1 VIQIQRLPSE
11 IVKELQKIGL
21 RIVKPEGSVLFRAGD
36 RCRGAFLIRSGRV
49 KLSFEGNDKVYAS
62 RVLGP
67 GCMAGL
73 PATVSGGAYTLSAE
87 VVADARLDWIPRAKL
102 LAFLHQNPEVSGAI
116 LLLLSEEISRM
127 RKAVKSA
134 APLLRSQGLLN

>member
-1 VIQIQRLPSE
+1 
-11 IVKELQKIGL
+11 
-21 RIVKPEGSVLFRAGD
+21 
-36 RCRGAFLIRSGRV
+36 
-49 KLSFEGNDKVYAS
+49 
-62 RVLGP
+62 
-67 GCMAGL
+67 MAGL